1 MPATTAV
8 ATFFFRAALP
18 VTAAAL
24 LASGDTPPLLQAAF
38 EAAFTLPWQAM
49 S

>member
-1 MPATTAV
+1 MPATTAG
-8 ATFFFRAALP
+8 ATFFFRATLP

-24 LASGDTPPLLQAAF
+24 LASGDTPLLQAAF

-49 S
+49 I